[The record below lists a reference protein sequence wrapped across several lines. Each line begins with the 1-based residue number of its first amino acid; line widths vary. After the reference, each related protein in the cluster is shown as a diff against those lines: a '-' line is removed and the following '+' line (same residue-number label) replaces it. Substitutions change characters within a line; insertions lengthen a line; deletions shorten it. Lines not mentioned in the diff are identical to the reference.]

1 MTRFAYPKLR
11 FSQQTLPRIQV
22 AFLPSFPYLIE
33 DSIYNRITPM
43 SDVQEYIDQNIE
55 TFQKQ
60 LFELLRIPSVSTDS
74 SKKSDVQEAANFLS
88 SQLKEIGLDKVTV
101 HKTPGHPIITA
112 EKILHNDR
120 PTVLI
125 YGHYD
130 VQPPDPE
137 ELWDTPPF
145 EPTVKDGRVY
155 ARGASDDKGQSFTH
169 LKSVESYLKTGTEL
183 PVNVKFI
190 LEGEEEIGSPNLVP
204 FIKENK
210 DLLECDMVL
219 ISDTA
224 MFGEDQPSITYGL
237 RGLAYMEVHVQGPN
251 RDLHS
256 GVFGGA
262 VDNPANVLA
271 NIIAKLK
278 DDDGV
283 IQIDGFYDDVKPLTP
298 EMREAYKKLPHDDDS
313 YKKDLEL
320 KNVFGEKGY
329 STLERA
335 SARPTLD
342 VNGLWSG
349 YQKEG
354 AKTVLPAKAGA
365 KISMR
370 LVPDQDPDKIA
381 ELFKKQ
387 VLSLAPDSV
396 TVKVEAH
403 HGGHPVVIDL
413 DYYGLKAAAQA
424 FEDVYEKEALFA
436 REGGSIPIVADF
448 QKILGVNSILMG
460 FGLTK
465 DALHSPNESFSLK
478 DFHRGIKTSA
488 RFLELLPEYS

>member
-1 MTRFAYPKLR
+1 
-11 FSQQTLPRIQV
+11 
-22 AFLPSFPYLIE
+22 
-33 DSIYNRITPM
+33 M
-43 SDVQEYIDQNIE
+43 STVQKYIDDNIE
-55 TFQKQ
+55 TFQDE
-60 LFELLRIPSVSTDS
+60 LFQLLRIESVSTDK
-74 SKKSDVQEAANFLS
+74 SKKSDVKKAAQYLAGH
-88 SQLKEIGLDKVTV
+88 LREIGLDEVVLHETD
-101 HKTPGHPIITA
+101 GHPIVTA
-112 EKILHNDR
+112 KKTVDPDL

-137 ELWDTPPF
+137 ELWETPPF

-155 ARGASDDKGQSFTH
+155 ARGSSDDKGQSFTH
-169 LKSVESYLKTGTEL
+169 VKAVAAYLQTGTDL

-190 LEGEEEIGSPNLVP
+190 LEGEEEIGSPNLIP

-210 DLLECDMVL
+210 DLLSCDMVL

-224 MFGEDQPSITYGL
+224 MFAEDQPSITYGL
-237 RGLAYMEVHVQGPN
+237 RGLAYMEVHVTGPN

-262 VDNPANVLA
+262 VENPVNVLA
-271 NIIAKLK
+271 RIISKLK
-278 DDDGV
+278 DEDGI
-283 IQIDGFYDDVKPLTP
+283 IQIDGFYDDVEEMTS
-298 EMREAYKKLPHDDDS
+298 EMRETYSRLPHNDSAYKSNLGIT
-313 YKKDLEL
+313 EL
-320 KNVFGEKGY
+320 HGEKGY

-335 SARPTLD
+335 TARPSLD
-342 VNGLWSG
+342 VNGIWGG

-354 AKTVLPAKAGA
+354 AKTVLPSKAGA

-370 LVPDQDPDKIA
+370 LVPNQDPKKISQ
-381 ELFKKQ
+381 LFKDYVK
-387 VLSLAPDSV
+387 SIAPDSV
-396 TVKVEAH
+396 DVEVVEH
-403 HGGHPVVIDL
+403 HGGHPIVIDL
-413 DYYGLKAAAQA
+413 EYYGLQAAAKA
-424 FEDVYEKEALFA
+424 FEDIYEKEALFS

-448 QKILGVNSILMG
+448 KKILGVNSILMG

-488 RFLELLPEYS
+488 RFMELLPGFREEG

>member
-1 MTRFAYPKLR
+1 MPG
-11 FSQQTLPRIQV
+11 
-22 AFLPSFPYLIE
+22 
-33 DSIYNRITPM
+33 
-43 SDVQEYIDQNIE
+43 VQKYIDDNIE

-60 LFELLRIPSVSTDS
+60 LFELLSIPSISTDTS
-74 SKKSDVQEAANFLS
+74 RSGDVKKAAEFLTNH
-88 SQLKEIGLDKVTV
+88 LKEVGLDEVTL
-101 HKTPGHPIITA
+101 HPTKGHPIITA
-112 EKILHNDR
+112 QKIQDNDR

-145 EPTVKDGRVY
+145 EPTIKDGRVY
-155 ARGASDDKGQSFTH
+155 ARGASDDKGQSFAH
-169 LKSVESYLKTGTEL
+169 VKSVASYLQTGTEL

-204 FIKENK
+204 FISENK
-210 DLLECDMVL
+210 ELLSCDMVL

-256 GVFGGA
+256 GVYGGA

-271 NIIAKLK
+271 TIIAKLK
-278 DDDGV
+278 DEDGV
-283 IQIDGFYDDVKPLTP
+283 IQIDGFYDDVEPMTP
-298 EMREAYKKLPHDDDS
+298 EMREAYKKLPHDDEA
-313 YKKDLEL
+313 YKKDLNL
-320 KNVFGEKGY
+320 RALHGEKGY

-370 LVPDQDPDKIA
+370 LVPDQEPKEIA
-381 ELFKKQ
+381 RLFEKYVK
-387 VLSLAPDSV
+387 SLAPDTV
-396 TVKVEAH
+396 TVTVEAH
-403 HGGHPVVIDL
+403 HGGFPVVIDL
-413 DYYGLKAAAQA
+413 DFYGLKAAARA
-424 FEDVYEKEALFA
+424 FEDVYKKEVLFA

-448 QKILGVNSILMG
+448 KKILGVNSILMG

-465 DALHSPNESFSLK
+465 DALHSPNESFSLR

>member
-1 MTRFAYPKLR
+1 
-11 FSQQTLPRIQV
+11 
-22 AFLPSFPYLIE
+22 
-33 DSIYNRITPM
+33 M
-43 SDVQEYIDQNIE
+43 SDPQSYIDKNIKKFE
-55 TFQKQ
+55 NE

-74 SKKSDVQEAANFLS
+74 KRKDDVKKAADFLIN
-88 SQLKEIGLDKVTV
+88 QLESIGLDKVTL
-101 HKTPGHPIITA
+101 HETPGHPIITA
-112 EKILHNDR
+112 EICPHDDK

-130 VQPPDPE
+130 VQPSDPDH
-137 ELWDTPPF
+137 LWKTLPF

-169 LKSVESYLKTGTEL
+169 IKSVEAYLKTGTEI

-190 LEGEEEIGSPNLVP
+190 LEGEEEIGSPNLIP
-204 FIKENK
+204 FIKNNK
-210 DLLECDMVL
+210 DLLSCNMVL

-237 RGLAYMEVHVQGPN
+237 RGLAYMEIHVTGPN

-256 GVFGGA
+256 GVYGGA
-262 VDNPANVLA
+262 VENPANVLCE
-271 NIIAKLK
+271 IIAKLK

-283 IQIDGFYDDVKPLTP
+283 VQISGFYDDVESMTP
-298 EMREAYKKLPHDDDS
+298 EMREAYKQLPFDEEEFKS
-313 YKKDLEL
+313 DLEL
-320 KNVFGEKGY
+320 KAVHGEKGY
-329 STLERA
+329 SSLERA

-349 YQKEG
+349 YQGEG

-365 KISMR
+365 KVSMR
-370 LVPDQDPDKIA
+370 LVPDQDPNKIA
-381 ELFKKQ
+381 QLFADHVK
-387 VLSLAPDSV
+387 SLAPDTV
-396 TVKVEAH
+396 TIEVESH

-413 DYYGLKAAAQA
+413 NYYGLKAAAKA
-424 FEDVYEKEALFA
+424 FEEIYDKEVLFS

-448 QKILGVNSILMG
+448 KKVLGVNSILMG

-488 RFLELLPEYS
+488 KFFELLPDFVE

>member
-1 MTRFAYPKLR
+1 
-11 FSQQTLPRIQV
+11 
-22 AFLPSFPYLIE
+22 
-33 DSIYNRITPM
+33 M
-43 SDVQEYIDQNIE
+43 STVQKYIDDNIE
-55 TFQKQ
+55 TFQDE
-60 LFELLRIPSVSTDS
+60 LFQLLRIESVSTDK
-74 SKKSDVQEAANFLS
+74 SKKSDVKKAAQYLAGH
-88 SQLKEIGLDKVTV
+88 LREIGLDEVVLHETD
-101 HKTPGHPIITA
+101 GHPIVTA
-112 EKILHNDR
+112 KKTVDPDL

-137 ELWDTPPF
+137 ELWETPPF

-155 ARGASDDKGQSFTH
+155 ARGSSDDKGQSFTH
-169 LKSVESYLKTGTEL
+169 VKAVAAYLQTGTDL

-190 LEGEEEIGSPNLVP
+190 LEGEEEIGSPNLIP

-210 DLLECDMVL
+210 DLLSCDMVL

-224 MFGEDQPSITYGL
+224 MFAEDQPSITYGL
-237 RGLAYMEVHVQGPN
+237 RGLAYMEVHVTGPN

-262 VDNPANVLA
+262 VENPVNVLA
-271 NIIAKLK
+271 RIISKLK
-278 DDDGV
+278 DEDGI
-283 IQIDGFYDDVKPLTP
+283 IQIDGFYDDVEEMTS
-298 EMREAYKKLPHDDDS
+298 EMRETYSRLPHNDSAYKSNLGIT
-313 YKKDLEL
+313 EL
-320 KNVFGEKGY
+320 HGEKGY

-335 SARPTLD
+335 TARPSLD
-342 VNGLWSG
+342 VNGIWGG

-354 AKTVLPAKAGA
+354 AKTVLPSKAGA

-370 LVPDQDPDKIA
+370 LVPNQDPKKISQ
-381 ELFKKQ
+381 LFKDYVK
-387 VLSLAPDSV
+387 SIAPDSV
-396 TVKVEAH
+396 DVEVVEH
-403 HGGHPVVIDL
+403 HGGHPIVIDL
-413 DYYGLKAAAQA
+413 EYYGLQAAAKA
-424 FEDVYEKEALFA
+424 FEDIYEKEALFS

-448 QKILGVNSILMG
+448 KKILGVNSILMG

-488 RFLELLPEYS
+488 RFMELLPDFRK

>member
-1 MTRFAYPKLR
+1 M
-11 FSQQTLPRIQV
+11 V
-22 AFLPSFPYLIE
+22 
-33 DSIYNRITPM
+33 M
-43 SDVQEYIDQNIE
+43 STVQDYIDENIQ
-55 TFQKQ
+55 TFQNQ
-60 LFELLRIPSVSTDS
+60 LFELLRIPSISTDS
-74 SKKSDVQEAANFLS
+74 SCKEDIRKAAGFLS
-88 SQLKEIGLDKVTV
+88 GHLEEIGMDDVRL
-101 HKTPGHPIITA
+101 HETPGHPIITA
-112 EKILHNDR
+112 QKIVDDAL

-145 EPTVKDGRVY
+145 EPTVKNGRVY

-169 LKSVESYLKTGTEL
+169 IKSVASYLQTNTEL
-183 PVNVKFI
+183 PVNVTFI

-204 FIKENK
+204 FIKDNR
-210 DLLECDMVL
+210 DLLACDMVL

-237 RGLAYMEVHVQGPN
+237 RGLAYMEVEVQGPN

-256 GVFGGA
+256 GVYGGA

-271 NIIAKLK
+271 SIIAQLK

-283 IQIDGFYDDVKPLTP
+283 IRVEGFYDDVKPMTP
-298 EMREAYKKLPHDDDS
+298 EMREAYQKLPHDDEK
-313 YKKDLEL
+313 YKKDLDLENL
-320 KNVFGEKGY
+320 HGEKGY
-329 STLERA
+329 TTLERA

-370 LVPDQDPDKIA
+370 LVPDQDPKQIA
-381 ELFKKQ
+381 RLFTEHVK
-387 VLSLAPDSV
+387 SIAPDTV
-396 TVKVEAH
+396 TITVDEH
-403 HGGHPVVIDL
+403 HGGHPIVIDL
-413 DYYGLKAAAQA
+413 DFYGLKAAAQA
-424 FEDVYEKEALFA
+424 FEDVYQKEALFA

-448 QKILGVNSILMG
+448 KKILGVNSILMG